1 VLQSTALGTNDAR
14 RLLALYRAYF
24 ACRAGGSPHISRLCA
39 SRPIQSSVPLFKFRR
54 EPGGTSSALTSTAKR
69 TLFGAL
75 ACALLPSTAATSA
88 QLPFEPASSA
98 AYLRDLCSGR
108 RPGMSQ
114 SDQIR
119 RCSIY
124 LSSFQDASDEY
135 REAGT
140 KLFCPPET
148 MSTETVRRV
157 FLEYVIEP
165 DGAAEFLPAGRALV
179 QALRQVYPCTFS
191 QTPGR

>member
-1 VLQSTALGTNDAR
+1 M
-14 RLLALYRAYF
+14 
-24 ACRAGGSPHISRLCA
+24 
-39 SRPIQSSVPLFKFRR
+39 
-54 EPGGTSSALTSTAKR
+54 TSAAKQA
-69 TLFGAL
+69 LFGAL
-75 ACALLPSTAATSA
+75 VCALLPSIAATSA

-98 AYLRDLCSGR
+98 AYLRDLCSAK

-140 KLFCPPET
+140 ELFCPPEAV
-148 MSTETVRRV
+148 STETVRRV

-165 DGAAEFLPAGRALV
+165 EGAAELMPAGRALV
-179 QALRQVYPCTFS
+179 QALRQVYPCTL
-191 QTPGR
+191 RN

>member
-1 VLQSTALGTNDAR
+1 VLGSTALGTIDVR
-14 RLLALYRAYF
+14 RLSLYRACF

-39 SRPIQSSVPLFKFRR
+39 NRPVQSSVSLFKFRR
-54 EPGGTSSALTSTAKR
+54 ELGGTRSALTSAAKQA
-69 TLFGAL
+69 LFGAL
-75 ACALLPSTAATSA
+75 ACAMLPSMAATSA
-88 QLPFEPASSA
+88 QIPFEPVSSA
-98 AYLRDLCSGR
+98 AYLRDLCSGV
-108 RPGMSQ
+108 RPGLSQ

-124 LSSFQDASDEY
+124 LSSFQDVSDEY

-140 KLFCPPET
+140 RLFCPPEV

-191 QTPGR
+191 D